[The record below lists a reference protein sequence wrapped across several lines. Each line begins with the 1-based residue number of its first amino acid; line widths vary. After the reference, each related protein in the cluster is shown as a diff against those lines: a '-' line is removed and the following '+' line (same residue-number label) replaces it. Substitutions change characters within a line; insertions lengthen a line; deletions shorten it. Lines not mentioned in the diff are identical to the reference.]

1 MKYYLLAFVVV
12 ILIALVGA
20 SISCAIWE
28 SNLPMWLKIILLK

>member
-1 MKYYLLAFVVV
+1 MKNYIFMFV
-12 ILIALVGA
+12 LIALIVLIGA